1 MSEQSSRGLTWVAG
15 VAWATAA
22 VFAGAP
28 GCSQGAASQEGP
40 DLSTSD
46 NVTAGTETTTDGK
59 GGSSGGHGSSG
70 SSGSSSGSGGSSSA
84 VDPGPRPGAAA
95 AGAPATP
102 QPINPD
108 SSSAQAAAAV
118 ACFPGLSESNLLA
131 CEQAVIRLQEVDSVH
146 GTVGTESGSG
156 LGPTFNGNSCAGCHA
171 QPAVLGSSPGMNS
184 PQNPVPNPQVALAT
198 LDGAENSVPSFIT
211 AAGPVREVRFQSDN
225 GVHDLF
231 TIAGRSDASGCNATQ
246 PNFSANAISFRIPTP
261 LFGLGL
267 VENTPD
273 ATLQSNLAN
282 SSAQFDTGGTFNTS
296 GNDGTITRFG
306 WKAQNKSILIFV
318 DEAYNVE
325 QGVTNEGFPNE
336 RTGGAGNTQGCLA
349 LNPTPED
356 ITNLGGS
363 GDNTVSDVSAD
374 TLNFSL
380 AVRLSKAAAPAAG
393 PFTIGKTTI
402 SATEITEGSNQF
414 VNVGCGNCH
423 TPSLTTASASFDP
436 AMSNITFHP
445 YSDFAIH
452 HMGSGLADGITQGNA
467 GPDQFRTAP
476 LWGVGQRLF
485 LLHDGR
491 TSSLTAAIEA
501 HAGDAATVISNFNKL
516 SASDQQDVIYFLRS
530 L

>member
-1 MSEQSSRGLTWVAG
+1 
-15 VAWATAA
+15 
-22 VFAGAP
+22 
-28 GCSQGAASQEGP
+28 
-40 DLSTSD
+40 
-46 NVTAGTETTTDGK
+46 
-59 GGSSGGHGSSG
+59 
-70 SSGSSSGSGGSSSA
+70 
-84 VDPGPRPGAAA
+84 
-95 AGAPATP
+95 
-102 QPINPD
+102 
-108 SSSAQAAAAV
+108 
-118 ACFPGLSESNLLA
+118 
-131 CEQAVIRLQEVDSVH
+131 
-146 GTVGTESGSG
+146 
-156 LGPTFNGNSCAGCHA
+156 
-171 QPAVLGSSPGMNS
+171 
-184 PQNPVPNPQVALAT
+184 
-198 LDGAENSVPSFIT
+198 
-211 AAGPVREVRFQSDN
+211 
-225 GVHDLF
+225 
-231 TIAGRSDASGCNATQ
+231 
-246 PNFSANAISFRIPTP
+246 
-261 LFGLGL
+261 
-267 VENTPD
+267 
-273 ATLQSNLAN
+273 
-282 SSAQFDTGGTFNTS
+282 
-296 GNDGTITRFG
+296 
-306 WKAQNKSILIFV
+306 
-318 DEAYNVE
+318 
-325 QGVTNEGFPNE
+325 
-336 RTGGAGNTQGCLA
+336 
-349 LNPTPED
+349 
-356 ITNLGGS
+356 
-363 GDNTVSDVSAD
+363 VSDVSAD